1 MVPPHLIGE
10 ALHIRILE
18 AVVGRI
24 PVEPGSVSVRFLF
37 RLLSMANYLGAS
49 QETKAELIRR
59 CSHQLAEAAGS
70 DLVFPSQSSGDAHFY
85 DVDLVQSVI
94 ESFGVMWRRQP
105 LGFAEMADATRIIRR
120 VGSLES
126 IPDVGRPEHDDLY
139 KAINIFLK
147 ILDGQKLS
155 PAARAHAIRTN
166 DSLYKLW
173 CRSSTSTMR
182 KAPQG
187 EGSRTRCRTSR
198 GRRSEPW
205 EGTKKEGEGGPSS
218 KGWGT
223 TTTTPAT
230 PDSSKLEG
238 EFEKKL
244 ALEEEVEEAEEVE
257 EEEIMTTGD
266 EHTGQIGG
274 YDGNKQKQNAGKA
287 DVVRKKPNDVVPNV
301 RA

>member
-70 DLVFPSQSSGDAHFY
+70 DL
-85 DVDLVQSVI
+85 
-94 ESFGVMWRRQP
+94 E
-105 LGFAEMADATRIIRR
+105 ATARIRR
-120 VGSLES
+120 DGRCNENYQKGGESGYSYLQVIAKDANLPVSKLVSLAES

-147 ILDGQKLS
+147 EHPDLS
-155 PAARAHAIRTN
+155 KTN